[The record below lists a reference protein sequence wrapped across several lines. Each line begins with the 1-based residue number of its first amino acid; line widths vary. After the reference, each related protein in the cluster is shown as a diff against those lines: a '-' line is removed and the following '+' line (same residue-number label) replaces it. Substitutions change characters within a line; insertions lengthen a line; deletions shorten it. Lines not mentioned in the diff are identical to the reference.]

1 VCPECSRMLV
11 GGISRYR
18 GRLSFTGIM
27 AFCGVLF
34 SKLSRT
40 TEAAVGYFE
49 LGMSQSA
56 LQELDQLPPGDQLEP
71 EVLELRCVIHQQM
84 GHWVE
89 AANAFNALCARRDA
103 DVEHFIG
110 WGCCLYELGA
120 YEDARQ
126 ALLTAPKALQLNGLW
141 NFHLA
146 CYEAL
151 VGLPEAARERV
162 ELAIRIDPCLKHMAQ
177 QNTRLAPLLR
187 SLP

>member
-1 VCPECSRMLV
+1 MGPECSRMLV
-11 GGISRYR
+11 GEIFGYR
-18 GRLSFTGIM
+18 GRLSFKRIVT
-27 AFCGVLF
+27 FWCVPF

-56 LQELDQLPPGDQLEP
+56 LQELDQLPSGDQLEP
-71 EVLELRCVIHQQM
+71 EVLELRAVIHQQT
-84 GHWVE
+84 GNWAE
-89 AANAFNALCARRDA
+89 AAKAFMALCARRDA

-110 WGCCLYELGA
+110 WGCCLYELGT
-120 YEDARQ
+120 YEEARQ
-126 ALLTAPKALQLNGLW
+126 ALLTAPKALQHNGLW

-162 ELAIRIDPCLKHMAQ
+162 QLAILIDPCLKNMAQ
-177 QNTRLAPLLR
+177 QNTRLGPLLR
-187 SLP
+187 PMS